1 MTNAC
6 ILKDQ
11 KYYVRR
17 DTSNIEQFN
26 CRTRRTVSKL
36 PRTPATPV
44 LTDTSTA
51 ISLGIKPRQVVDRL
65 PLNAHL
71 RPCLHV
77 HVCDFYIIVIARFHR
92 KKKVMLT
99 SALLNIL
106 LSKVSVISMMN
117 GRLLFWSSRGIHHI
131 PYFSI

>member
-1 MTNAC
+1 M
-6 ILKDQ
+6 
-11 KYYVRR
+11 YVAIQV
-17 DTSNIEQFN
+17 TSNNSTVAHEGPFQN
-26 CRTRRTVSKL
+26 CQEDN
-36 PRTPATPV
+36 PPTPV
-44 LTDTSTA
+44 LIDTSTA
-51 ISLGIKPRQVVDRL
+51 ISLGIKPRQVTDRL

-77 HVCDFYIIVIARFHR
+77 HVCDFCIIVIARFHR

-99 SALLNIL
+99 SALLHIL

-131 PYFSI
+131 PYFSIQH